1 VEYREA
7 LSYSVYLMS
16 LKTET
21 GKKFSSCGSMQSFSY
36 HNVHEQLNWLWLCKA
51 IQKYASNLECKVIE

>member
-1 VEYREA
+1 
-7 LSYSVYLMS
+7 MS